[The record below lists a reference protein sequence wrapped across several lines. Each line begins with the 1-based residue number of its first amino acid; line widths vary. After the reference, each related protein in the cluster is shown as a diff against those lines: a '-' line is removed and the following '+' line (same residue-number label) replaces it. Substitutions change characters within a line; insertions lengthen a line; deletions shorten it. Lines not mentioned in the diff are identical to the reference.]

1 MTKPT
6 NPPQSVRSVSR
17 RAVLAAGAGTAA
29 ALTLPSAA
37 RAEVSGGRLAP
48 ARHVVLI
55 AWDGFDP
62 AYLDLLETP
71 NLDQLTRRGVLGT
84 TTGCFP
90 SITNTSWASVATGA
104 WPRTHLNTPYF
115 LDPSTGRA
123 VSQNRTLEAQSI
135 AEAVAAA
142 GGTVASVQ
150 FFIVQNHGVVF
161 GDPRALYV
169 QPGGTGPARFDVA
182 VDILHGRPV
191 RSGSTTVT
199 VEEPPTLLA
208 VYADDLDALGHREGA
223 ESPAMGPTL
232 AGLDAA
238 LGRLVQATK
247 DVGIYGSTAFV
258 ILGDH
263 GMTTF
268 TRGFGGL
275 ALTALT
281 EAGFTPEFVSPG
293 AAPAAS
299 TDVALVVGGVAS
311 VHLLGA
317 ARTAD
322 GIARARAALEAVE
335 PVERVYDRADLDAFG
350 ASPLLGDLVAEP
362 AAGWSFGMEDP
373 DGPRG
378 YHGRTGEREAAL
390 LVAGRGVS
398 PRARL
403 DQARHVDIAPTI
415 AALLGIPAPAQAEG
429 RVLDEALQHGGA
441 TH

>member
-6 NPPQSVRSVSR
+6 IPPSSAHSVSR
-17 RAVLAAGAGTAA
+17 RTLLAAGAGAAAA
-29 ALTLPSAA
+29 ALAVPSAA
-37 RAEVSGGRLAP
+37 AAAGTAGQGVR

-55 AWDGFDP
+55 GWDGFDP
-62 AYLDLLETP
+62 AYLDLVETP
-71 NLDQLTRRGVLGT
+71 NLDALTRRGVIGT
-84 TTGCFP
+84 TTGAFP

-115 LDPSTGRA
+115 LDPATGRA
-123 VSQNRTLEAQSI
+123 VSQSRTLQAQSI
-135 AEAVAAA
+135 AEAVTAA

-150 FFIVQNHGVVF
+150 FFIIQNHGVVF

-169 QPGGTGPARFDVA
+169 QPGGPGPSRMDLAI
-182 VDILHGRPV
+182 DILHGRPV
-191 RSGSTTVT
+191 RSGSVTVT

-208 VYADDLDALGHREGA
+208 VYADDLDALGHTEGA
-223 ESPAMGPTL
+223 ESPGMAGRL

-258 ILGDH
+258 LLGDH

-275 ALTALT
+275 VITALT
-281 EAGFTPEFVSPG
+281 EAGFHPEFVSPG
-293 AAPAAS
+293 AAPAAT
-299 TDVALVVGGVAS
+299 TDVAMVVGGVAS

-322 GIARARAALEAVE
+322 GIARVRAALESVE

-350 ASPLLGDLVAEP
+350 SSPLLGELVAEP
-362 AAGWSFGMEDP
+362 AAGWSFGMTDP

-403 DQARHVDIAPTI
+403 DGARHIDIAPTI
-415 AALLGIPAPAQAEG
+415 AALLGIAAPAQSEG
-429 RVLDEALQHGGA
+429 RVLTEALQ
-441 TH
+441 